1 MASRVGLEF
10 VLRGRGAASPR
21 RSNEAFR
28 LLLVADFAGRARA
41 SSTEKRALAAP
52 LRVDAVDF
60 EKAFARFEPR
70 LSVTSPSGVLEHL
83 NLTSLDDLHPDHL
96 FENLELFAAARE
108 LRRALAVGGNPQV
121 FEHARRW
128 LHEQS
133 AVGSLSAEPQPSQG
147 EGAEA
152 AETTLQL
159 LLGAESRG
167 SGQEAASKAAANP
180 VQALIEQA
188 VRPHVAPSAAAEQ
201 GPLLAEIDRVI
212 GDEMRRILR
221 SAEYRGLESSW
232 RAAERVTRSLDSDEE
247 LEVWLL
253 DATQSELS
261 AAFEDAGSDLE
272 TSRVHARLMSEG
284 RHWAVVASDF
294 SFGANDQDLTL
305 LAQLAATVA
314 RAGGVLLADADPKS
328 WTEAPL
334 PALGQALRTSPL
346 ARHIGLVFPRVLAR
360 RPYGKKR
367 DPIAAFAFEEI
378 TETTSFVAGERAWGS
393 GAFAVAELLGKR
405 FRAEGWD
412 ADDTSPLELDD
423 LPLDTFDDED
433 GERRLVPCAEVA
445 LPESAQAAVLA
456 RGVMPLVAR
465 GDRATVRLARLV
477 SLSDPP
483 ESLSLGAAETSDA

>member
-1 MASRVGLEF
+1 VT
-10 VLRGRGAASPR
+10 
-21 RSNEAFR
+21 
-28 LLLVADFAGRARA
+28 
-41 SSTEKRALAAP
+41 STEKRALAAP

-60 EKAFARFEPR
+60 EKAFTRFEPR
-70 LSVTSPSGVLEHL
+70 LTVTPRPGVIEHL
-83 NLTSLDDLHPDHL
+83 NVTSLDDLHPDHL
-96 FENLELFAAARE
+96 FENLELFATARE
-108 LRRALAVGGNPQV
+108 LRRALAGGGNAPV
-121 FEHARRW
+121 FERARRW

-133 AVGSLSAEPQPSQG
+133 AVSSLPVESEPSSG

-152 AETTLQL
+152 AETTLQR
-159 LLGAESRG
+159 LLGESRG
-167 SGQEAASKAAANP
+167 SGQEAASKAAVNP
-180 VQALIEQA
+180 VQALIERA
-188 VRPHVAPSAAAEQ
+188 VRPHVAPSVAAEQ

-221 SAEYRGLESSW
+221 SAEYRELESAW

-253 DATQSELS
+253 DATRTELS
-261 AAFEDAGSDLE
+261 AAFEDAGSNLE
-272 TSRVHARLMSEG
+272 TSRVHARLVSEG

-294 SFGANDQDLTL
+294 TFGANDQDLTL

-314 RAGGVLLADADPKS
+314 RAGGVLLADAEPKS
-328 WTEAPL
+328 WLEAPL

-346 ARHIGLVFPRVLAR
+346 ARQIGLVFPRVLAR

-378 TETTSFVAGERAWGS
+378 TETTAFVAEERVWGS

-423 LPLDTFDDED
+423 LPLDTFEDED
-433 GERRLVPCAEVA
+433 GERQLVPCAEVA
-445 LPESAQAAVLA
+445 LPESARAAVLA
-456 RGVMPLVAR
+456 RGVMPLLAR
-465 GDRATVRLARLV
+465 RDRATVRLARLV

-483 ESLSLGAAETSDA
+483 EPLSLGAAETSDA